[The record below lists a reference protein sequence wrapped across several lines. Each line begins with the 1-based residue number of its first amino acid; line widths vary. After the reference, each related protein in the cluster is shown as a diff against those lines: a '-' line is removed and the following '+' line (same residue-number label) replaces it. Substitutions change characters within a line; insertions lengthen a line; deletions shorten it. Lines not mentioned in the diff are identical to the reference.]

1 MVVSMV
7 VSLGSVGAEKLV
19 AQTAMSMD
27 LLMDVSKD
35 NALVVDW
42 VEIEAVCLVALR
54 EATTVERTDLSSD
67 A

>member
-27 LLMDVSKD
+27 LLMVVSKD

-42 VEIEAVCLVALR
+42 VEI
-54 EATTVERTDLSSD
+54 
-67 A
+67 